1 MPPDL
6 PTTGSHRIII
16 PSAVNLT
23 AALPA
28 DLVDLDATQIALC
41 FDLMESDINF
51 DGLAVSTDWLD
62 PAQGAGT
69 SDSLRLAQMVDDA
82 INRTYPE
89 GDLATLRIEG
99 LVLSR
104 DAVRWLRALRLRSHY
119 RTSALTRLALIKA

>member
-1 MPPDL
+1 MSESKPARLIVPTAGNLQAAMPTDL
-6 PTTGSHRIII
+6 
-16 PSAVNLT
+16 
-23 AALPA
+23 A
-28 DLVDLDATQIALC
+28 DLDSTQIALC

-69 SDSLRLAQMVDDA
+69 PASLRLAQMVDDA
-82 INRTYPE
+82 INRTYPL

-104 DAVRWLRALRLRSHY
+104 DAVRWLRALRMRSHQ
-119 RTSALTRLALIKA
+119 RTSALTRIALLKS